1 MNLLYHIKRSNLLY
15 YIKNIPLD
23 ILPRY
28 LFRKK
33 LKFWLHQ
40 QNSYPKEVI
49 DTRVG
54 YYCKLN
60 QKTPLPK
67 KALLLKDI
75 RKKGNKSVYYYD
87 FMLIGRY
94 FNPNY
99 KVNFL
104 FGDVDKNL
112 STPTIVKSRPI
123 QNNEN
128 SIILKLEKWR
138 HFNFINDT
146 KSFET
151 KKDAIVWRGVIHK
164 ENRRILF
171 EKYFG
176 DSNFDIGSSNM
187 KNSKIEWLKPYLSI
201 KKQLDYKFILSI
213 EGIDVATNLKWIM
226 SSNSLCFMPKPKFET
241 WYMEGKLIP
250 NYHYVL
256 IKDDYSDVMEKMEYF
271 SKNHIEAE
279 KILQNAKNWTNQ
291 FKDEKLENI
300 ISILVLQK
308 FLSLTNES

>member
-1 MNLLYHIKRSNLLY
+1 MNLFYYIKRSNLLY

-23 ILPRY
+23 ILPRF
-28 LFRKK
+28 LFRKN
-33 LKFWLHQ
+33 LEFWLNQ
-40 QNSYPKEVI
+40 KNSYPKEVI
-49 DTRVG
+49 DARVG

-60 QKTPLPK
+60 QKTPSTK

-99 KVNFL
+99 TVNFL

-138 HFNFINDT
+138 HFNFINDK
-146 KSFET
+146 KSFRT

-164 ENRRILF
+164 ENRKILF

-176 DSNFDIGSSNM
+176 DPNFDIGSSNM

-201 KKQLDYKFILSI
+201 NKQLEYKFILSI

-250 NYHYVL
+250 DYHYVL
-256 IKDDYSDVMEKMEYF
+256 VKDDYSDVKEKMEFY
-271 SKNHIEAE
+271 SKNDQEAE
-279 KILQNAKNWTNQ
+279 KIIRNAKDWIVQ
-291 FKDEKLENI
+291 FQDKKLEKI
-300 ISILVLQK
+300 ISILVLDKYFKNTQV
-308 FLSLTNES
+308 